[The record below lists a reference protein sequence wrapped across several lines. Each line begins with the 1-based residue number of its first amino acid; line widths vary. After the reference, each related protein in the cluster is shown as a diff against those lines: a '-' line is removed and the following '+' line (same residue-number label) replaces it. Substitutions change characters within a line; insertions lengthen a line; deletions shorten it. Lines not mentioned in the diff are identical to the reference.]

1 MSDYKDLLVWQKSI
15 ELVKDVYHL
24 VAQLPA
30 SERFNLSDQMKRSAV
45 SIPSNIAEGA
55 GRGSNK
61 DYLRFLYIARG
72 SLRELETQLIIVGE
86 LGFYLP
92 EAILEKVNAVGRM
105 LAGLIRVKVK
115 VRDEG

>member
-1 MSDYKDLLVWQKSI
+1 MSNYKDLLVWQKGI

-24 VAQLPA
+24 VTQLPA
-30 SERFNLSDQMKRSAV
+30 TERYNLSDQMKRSAV
-45 SIPSNIAEGA
+45 SVPSNIAEGA

-86 LGFYLP
+86 LSFHSP
-92 EAILEKVNAVGRM
+92 EAMLDKVDTLSKM
-105 LAGLIRVKVK
+105 LSGLINTIKK
-115 VRDEG
+115 AA